1 MEEFTTTKLYGFLEH
16 ILSIPV
22 TSVIVFTATVSYC
35 KTTKQKT
42 LSGVAQVLGPVI
54 QGTHFRIGQLL
65 LLLVICIRW
74 VPSELFQAGQ
84 NYLTWFKLCFGVSPI
99 DLLFVCFL
107 TLVKYYVTTWIYCHF
122 MFWPDFISISMCI
135 YDVVLLSNKG

>member
-1 MEEFTTTKLYGFLEH
+1 MKRNLTW
-16 ILSIPV
+16 
-22 TSVIVFTATVSYC
+22 
-35 KTTKQKT
+35 
-42 LSGVAQVLGPVI
+42 VAQVLGPVI

-135 YDVVLLSNKG
+135 YDVVYCLIKVNVKYRLILCVWNKNDTIIFIQWWPVTFILFDCNWLQ